1 MHGPTPLSYEIKSRL
16 TPRGCLISYFAF
28 KPFSVASPPSLG
40 HFFFL
45 NPSCPTRLTRPP
57 YATSPPL
64 SSSIV
69 PQMPPLRGRV
79 SLGGRDETRRRQ
91 REAVLPSRSE
101 EVWPLSVP
109 ALSQL
114 SHGACSPDCTVSH
127 WVVSLCCLTALC
139 MHFSQ
144 HSKLPPPSPSGAFR
158 RAPVY
163 QQHRAR
169 SIKRAH

>member
-1 MHGPTPLSYEIKSRL
+1 MPLNLFLLPLLRRRAI
-16 TPRGCLISYFAF
+16 FFF
-28 KPFSVASPPSLG
+28 KPKLPRSSPD
-40 HFFFL
+40 
-45 NPSCPTRLTRPP
+45 PP
-57 YATSPPL
+57 YPTSPPL

-69 PQMPPLRGRV
+69 PPMPPLRDRV
-79 SLGGRDETRRRQ
+79 SLGGRDEARRRQ
-91 REAVLPSRSE
+91 REAVLPSRST

-127 WVVSLCCLTALC
+127 WVVSLCRLTALC

-144 HSKLPPPSPSGAFR
+144 HSKLPPLPPGSGAFR
-158 RAPVY
+158 RASVY

-169 SIKRAH
+169 SFKRAY